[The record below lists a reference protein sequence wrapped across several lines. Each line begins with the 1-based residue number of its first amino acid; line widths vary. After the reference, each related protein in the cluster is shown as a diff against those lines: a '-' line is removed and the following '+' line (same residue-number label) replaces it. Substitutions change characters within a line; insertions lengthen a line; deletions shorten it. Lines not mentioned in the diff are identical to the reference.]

1 MPAKKPMTQAQIFDA
16 IAEQHEA
23 LSKKQVKEVL
33 NSMAELAYKEAKAG
47 FTVPGIGKL
56 VVVKRKARMGR
67 NPATGESIKIPA
79 RTALKFRVSKTAK
92 DNILTA
98 KAAPKKATKKKTAT
112 KKTAAK
118 KTAAKKTTK
127 KKTTKKR

>member
-16 IAEQHEA
+16 IAEQHED
-23 LSKKQVKEVL
+23 LNKKQVKEVL
-33 NSMAELAYKEAKAG
+33 NSMAELAYKEAKSG

-92 DNILTA
+92 DNIL
-98 KAAPKKATKKKTAT
+98 APKSAPKKSTKKATKKKTAT
-112 KKTAAK
+112 KKKA
-118 KTAAKKTTK
+118 TK
-127 KKTTKKR
+127 KATRKK